1 MSKYVLNEET
11 ALVLNGEVYV
21 LAREKEIT
29 RNTVCDKCA
38 LFDICVDGED
48 NHKLSDLCIP
58 EEFDRRWF
66 FLNQL
71 MFGEKGGEDFV
82 RLINKCFRH
91 K

>member
-29 RNTVCDKCA
+29 ENSVCEKCS
-38 LFDICVDGED
+38 LYNYCVDFED
-48 NHKLSDLCIP
+48 IRRLSSLCIP
-58 EEFDRRWF
+58 DDGDQSWF
-66 FLNQL
+66 FQRHYTYS
-71 MFGEKGGEDFV
+71 EKGGKDLV
-82 RLINKCFRH
+82 RLINKWYIH

>member
-1 MSKYVLNEET
+1 MSKYVLNKET
-11 ALVLNGEVYV
+11 ALVLNGEVFV

-29 RNTVCDKCA
+29 TNTVCDKCD
-38 LFDICVDGED
+38 LFDICVDIED

-58 EEFDRRWF
+58 EEDDGRWF

-71 MFGEKGGEDFV
+71 MLDEKGGKDLV

-91 K
+91 R